1 MSIVDLSSK
10 NLTDANNIF
19 YSLDNPSQITY
30 LNLSNNN
37 ITSIPPDLS
46 HLSNLQKLDLLNNQ
60 LEDYEKIG
68 HSLSTLP
75 KLTELSID
83 LNTQENA
90 FLIISQMPNLL
101 ILNGKST
108 KDDDEEDE
116 NNNIVDLNE
125 NEIDKASLKNE
136 IPNFN
141 SVTNRITQ
149 ILNQRGET
157 TDEFYIEFQNV
168 LKTQIE
174 CINSLSSN
182 IPNYI
187 YSSYIQQ
194 SKVEIYSYL
203 QNKILNMINSKVDY
217 TLINLLNEVNQYIKK
232 ILIETIQITRNIY
245 PKFEQIEQIHKNEID
260 QRDIKINE
268 LTIQIELLKNSNNK
282 NNNNS
287 NNLKDNNIKKIS
299 NSQRITQKENNNT
312 NPFSNSN
319 FSVSY
324 NNDYY
329 NEEAQKII
337 NNLKS
342 SSKKKTNNNNNTYN
356 STNNNVKNYN
366 YTTNNSSKKKNSNI
380 SLINKSNNNILID
393 VSLSY
398 QPSTSNLSQYSNITN
413 ANQKDLKTVIGPVSK
428 KNFSIQSLLEIIYD
442 IYASKAKNQQ
452 KLTMEQYMYFYL
464 NRKYGLKNL
473 VIENAGCIIQ
483 GIKEYAKKNSEI
495 LLFAK
500 ILRNEIEE
508 QEILIVNKLKE
519 TISEFLTFYYQNK
532 FQYKSKVEIE
542 QLVNKCKNGILIE
555 EQWTDIVSF
564 LFSENS
570 NDFNNL
576 INKIQKYIDK
586 QNLIGN
592 NKKYGNSLSYN
603 KFIQLVIDYQIKI
616 RSIYLQNFNKLFKSV
631 DNDKDGIINEF
642 EFSRL
647 VELGN
652 VFNSREELEEKTKS
666 MIKQLT
672 SGGNKG
678 IIYNDVVDMFNKEM
692 TFDVETKTKLT
703 ILDKLSMD

>member
-1 MSIVDLSSK
+1 MSIIDLSSK
-10 NLTDANNIF
+10 NITDAYNIF

-37 ITSIPPDLS
+37 ITSIPPNLS
-46 HLSNLQKLDLLNNQ
+46 HFSNLQKLNLLNNQ

-116 NNNIVDLNE
+116 NNNVVDLNE
-125 NEIDKASLKNE
+125 NEIDRASLKNE

-174 CINSLSSN
+174 CINSLNSN

-282 NNNNS
+282 NNNS
-287 NNLKDNNIKKIS
+287 NNQKDNNIKKIY
-299 NSQRITQKENNNT
+299 NSQRIIQKENTNT
-312 NPFSNSN
+312 NPFTNSN

-329 NEEAQKII
+329 NEDAQKVI

-342 SSKKKTNNNNNTYN
+342 SSKKKTNNNNTYN
-356 STNNNVKNYN
+356 STNNNIKNYN
-366 YTTNNSSKKKNSNI
+366 YTTNNNIKKQKNNI
-380 SLINKSNNNILID
+380 SLINKSSNNNLSE

-428 KNFSIQSLLEIIYD
+428 RNFSIQSLLEIIND
-442 IYASKAKNQQ
+442 IYKSKTKNPQ

-473 VIENAGCIIQ
+473 VIEYAGCIIQ
-483 GIKEYAKKNSEI
+483 GIKEFAKKNSEI

-500 ILRNEIEE
+500 ILRNELEE

-519 TISEFLTFYYQNK
+519 TITEFLTFYYQNK

-555 EQWTDIVSF
+555 EQWTNIVSF

-570 NDFNNL
+570 DDLNNL

-586 QNLIGN
+586 NNLVGN

-603 KFIQLVIDYQIKI
+603 KFLQLVIDYQIKI

-631 DNDKDGIINEF
+631 DNDKDGIISEF

-647 VELGN
+647 IELGN
-652 VFNSREELEEKTKS
+652 VFSSKEELEEKTKS

-672 SGGNKG
+672 SGGNKT
-678 IIYNDVVDMFNKEM
+678 IIYNDVVELFNKET
-692 TFDVETKTKLT
+692 TFDVETNTKLS